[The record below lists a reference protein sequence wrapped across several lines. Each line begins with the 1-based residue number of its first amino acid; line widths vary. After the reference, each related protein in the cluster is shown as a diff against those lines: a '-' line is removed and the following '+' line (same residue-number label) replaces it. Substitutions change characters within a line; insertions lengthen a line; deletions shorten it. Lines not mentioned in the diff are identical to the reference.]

1 MKFGFFYFFL
11 VLLVVVFV
19 FFFFKEKDAWEVNL
33 HGQGEPQVNHLLSA
47 LGFRSSP
54 AGPGIPEKVTGNGLV
69 GVTSEDRWTVS
80 RISFPISV

>member
-1 MKFGFFYFFL
+1 M
-11 VLLVVVFV
+11 
-19 FFFFKEKDAWEVNL
+19 NL

-54 AGPGIPEKVTGNGLV
+54 VGPGIPEKVTGNGLV

-80 RISFPISV
+80 

>member
-1 MKFGFFYFFL
+1 MWLFLFFFG
-11 VLLVVVFV
+11 VISGGVC

-80 RISFPISV
+80 RISFPICV